1 MAGRRAAALLL
12 VTALAAPAALAAG
25 CGGDG
30 ADAAGGGI
38 RVGSA
43 NLLDDGIAGAL
54 AAWRDAIGPSVQ
66 AVDVAVYPDYA
77 ILTARDPDVLHHV
90 DRWHYERDGDLL
102 DPAPVA
108 MSDEGERALDLE
120 AFPLDSVAWD
130 RLPALVD
137 EALART
143 DVEDPTS
150 TYVSVARDR
159 PTTEAVRVRVYVSG
173 ARSSG
178 WLLADARGTVL
189 EVYDD

>member
-1 MAGRRAAALLL
+1 VTGRRTAALLL
-12 VTALAAPAALAAG
+12 AAALAAG

-30 ADAAGGGI
+30 PGGIGGPI

-43 NLLDDGIAGAL
+43 NLLDDGIDDAL
-54 AAWRDAIGPSVQ
+54 DAWADALGPSIQ
-66 AVDVAVYPDYA
+66 AVDVVVYPDYA
-77 ILTARDPDVLHHV
+77 ILTARDPATPHHV
-90 DRWHYERDGDLL
+90 DRWHYQRDGDLL
-102 DPAPVA
+102 DPDPVA
-108 MSDEGERALDLE
+108 LADEDERTLDLE

-150 TYVSVARDR
+150 TYVSVSRNR

-173 ARSSG
+173 ERSSG
-178 WLLADARGTVL
+178 WILADARGTVL